1 LKGIFPRR
9 PGRNGG
15 ARAHGSGAESRVEAD
30 ALMERRWFDK
40 KVALVT
46 GSSRGIGNAIAR
58 KFAGAG
64 CDVVVNYRKAG
75 GASQRQAE
83 ELCGEIRSLGRQAA
97 AVQAD
102 ISVKDSVGKMFEE
115 IQDRFGAL
123 DFLVLNAARA
133 PFKPL
138 EKLLERELRQ
148 LVETNFF
155 GHLFCV
161 QGALPMLEK
170 TQGKVVFLSSLGS
183 RFYNPSYPL
192 GSMKAAMEC
201 VVRDLAESLRDR
213 QVAVNGICA
222 GLARTDSLK
231 VLRQY
236 WEGLERL
243 PDRYFVEPDEIAD
256 VVLFLCGPGSRGI
269 LGQTLVVDRGTSNRL
284 YLPVAMG

>member
-1 LKGIFPRR
+1 
-9 PGRNGG
+9 
-15 ARAHGSGAESRVEAD
+15 
-30 ALMERRWFDK
+30 MEHDSFTE

-46 GSSRGIGNAIAR
+46 GSSRGIGSAIAKR
-58 KFAGAG
+58 LAGAG
-64 CDVVVNYRKAG
+64 CDVVVNYRKG
-75 GASQRQAE
+75 GGVSQRQGEA
-83 ELCGEIRSLGRQAA
+83 LCGEIQSMGRGAELIH
-97 AVQAD
+97 AD
-102 ISVKDSVGKMFEE
+102 ISDKESVTRMFEE
-115 IQDRFGAL
+115 VANRFGRL
-123 DFLVLNAARA
+123 DFLILNAARA

-138 EKLLERELRQ
+138 EKLLERELRE

-161 QGALPMLEK
+161 QAALPMLEK
-170 TQGKVVFLSSLGS
+170 SQGKIVFISSLGS

-236 WEGLERL
+236 VEGLERL

-256 VVLFLCGPGSRGI
+256 VVLFLCGPESRGI
-269 LGQTLVVDRGTSNRL
+269 LGQTLIVDRGTSNRL
-284 YLPVAMG
+284 YALAGAG